1 MHSCSPLLKG
11 GWGGSP
17 LTNQRPKIENTRSKN
32 SKLVLNLSPSRY
44 WRIVSKLN
52 DSNFHL
58 PYNPKLI
65 PIAKELRKNPTPA
78 EKKLWQNFLRNF
90 PFRVLRQRPI
100 DNFIVDFYC
109 AALMLVIEVDG
120 ENHFTEQGKQSD
132 AERTAILE
140 GYGLKVVR
148 FTNVE
153 VLQGFEGVCQELLGE
168 FDRKYLS
175 LDPP

>member
-1 MHSCSPLLKG
+1 M
-11 GWGGSP
+11 
-17 LTNQRPKIENTRSKN
+17 
-32 SKLVLNLSPSRY
+32 
-44 WRIVSKLN
+44 LN

-58 PYNPKLI
+58 PYNSQLI

-78 EKKLWQNFLRNF
+78 EKKLWQDLLRNF

-109 AALMLVIEVDG
+109 AALKLVIEVDG
-120 ENHFTEQGKQSD
+120 ESHFTQQGKQYD
-132 AERTAILE
+132 GERTSILE

-153 VLQGFEGVCQELLGE
+153 VLQKFEGVCWELEGLI
-168 FDRKYLS
+168 
-175 LDPP
+175 PPNPPSEGGGQK

>member
-1 MHSCSPLLKG
+1 M
-11 GWGGSP
+11 
-17 LTNQRPKIENTRSKN
+17 
-32 SKLVLNLSPSRY
+32 
-44 WRIVSKLN
+44 SKLN

-78 EKKLWQNFLRNF
+78 EKKLWQDFLRNF

-109 AALMLVIEVDG
+109 AVLMLVIEVDG
-120 ENHFTEQGKQSD
+120 ESHFTEHGKQSD
-132 AERTAILE
+132 AERTGILE

-153 VLQGFEGVCQELLGE
+153 VLQDFEGVCQELLGE
-168 FDRKYLS
+168 IDRNSYRY
-175 LDPP
+175 DPP